1 MYISN
6 FHIIRPKFESAQE
19 NTLAWLLQA
28 HVKSEQN
35 SSQICIE
42 EFASTIAEKIEKA
55 ACKKENIQK
64 RGHILDDYL
73 HLDDTRMQIYNLT
86 SSPKGANITER
97 LSLYD
102 QTADKI
108 FNDFY
113 PLEATYPD
121 ELIHVSCTGY
131 FAPSGAQKLIS
142 KKNWGSKTQVTHA
155 YHMGCYGSIPA
166 IRMAFGFLA
175 AEEAKNRADIV
186 HTEMCS
192 LHMDPSNHKIDQL
205 VCQSLFADGF
215 IKYSLFKQT
224 PLIASLKIIA
234 ILEEIIPD
242 SQESMTWNITQHGFA
257 MTLSKKVPLKVA
269 QYVHPFLEN
278 LAFKAKMSVEDLK
291 KNAIFAI
298 HPGGPKIISYI
309 QEIFDLSEDQ
319 IQYSQEILKNY
330 GNMSSATLP
339 HIWEKIVQDTTVVNN
354 TPIVSMAFGPGLSI
368 CGNILVKTCG

>member
-6 FHIIRPKFESAQE
+6 FHIIRPKFESSQE
-19 NTLAWLLQA
+19 HTLSWLLQA
-28 HVKSEQN
+28 HIKAEQN
-35 SSQICIE
+35 FSQPFIE
-42 EFASTIAEKIEKA
+42 EFSTTIAEKIEKA
-55 ACKKENIQK
+55 ACKKQSIQK

-73 HLDDTRMQIYNLT
+73 HQDDTKMQIYNLNNA
-86 SSPKGANITER
+86 PQGADIGKR
-97 LSLYD
+97 LSFYD
-102 QTADKI
+102 QTADEV
-108 FNDFY
+108 FTNFY
-113 PLEATYPD
+113 PSEATYPD

-131 FAPSGAQKLIS
+131 SAPSGAQKLVS
-142 KKNWGSKTQVTHA
+142 KKNWGNKTQVTHA

-166 IRMAFGFLA
+166 TRMAVGFLA
-175 AEEAKNRADIV
+175 AEELKNRADIV

-192 LHMDPSNHKIDQL
+192 LHMDPSNHKIDQI

-215 IKYSLFKQT
+215 IKYSLFKQN
-224 PLIASLKIIA
+224 PQKACLKIIA

-242 SQESMTWNITQHGFA
+242 SQESMTWNITHHGFA
-257 MTLSKKVPLKVA
+257 MTLSKNVPIKLAK
-269 QYVHPFLEN
+269 YVHPFLES
-278 LAFKAKMSVEDLK
+278 LAFKANMSVEDLK

-309 QEIFDLSEDQ
+309 QEIFNLSGTQ
-319 IQYSQEILKNY
+319 IQCSQEILKNY

-339 HIWEKIVQDTTVVNN
+339 HIWEKIVQDPAIANN